1 MCEDEIFFF
10 PVSFTFGIQLCRL
23 AQLHHS
29 RDAQVKI
36 LATSVEMHFFTDN
49 AVWLIHACMHAQSHM
64 WASLFRLRIFNW
76 KSPPVWFTV
85 IVSRLQ
91 QVDQDMS
98 ATYSSISGCLKFVN
112 AISKRLK
119 WENLMT
125 IWFNWMLTF
134 WIQLTMI
141 QSSLVNSF
149 IHLSIWTFT
158 KRYYWNFKSQVS

>member
-1 MCEDEIFFF
+1 
-10 PVSFTFGIQLCRL
+10 
-23 AQLHHS
+23 
-29 RDAQVKI
+29 
-36 LATSVEMHFFTDN
+36 
-49 AVWLIHACMHAQSHM
+49 MHARTIAHVSQP
-64 WASLFRLRIFNW
+64 F
-76 KSPPVWFTV
+76 SPENFQLKITSC

-158 KRYYWNFKSQVS
+158 KRYYWNFKSQVSELPSLFSNASWIAIMDMATSILTGKVLTDTHPLLQTYKDPVVTQAKS